1 MGWRGSRLKL
11 LAFLSMMPA
20 LPLGSEQPALVPK
33 LPHCIP
39 PGSNAPVQIN
49 VSPAEVWESV
59 RVYFRKANTEH
70 FYFVEA
76 KPFGAEGAYVA
87 VLPKPKPETVAV
99 EVFVRA
105 VHGQAGELN
114 SEPTTLQ
121 VRAGCGVSLSPQERE
136 LAATLVV
143 GETDP
148 SQRGTEVLGFQCEGI
163 TARLTAQ
170 GELIA
175 DEYCRKAVVGKDD
188 KHKVLL
194 PLILTGAGAGAV
206 AIIRH
211 QDKEEASPFRP

>member
-1 MGWRGSRLKL
+1 MGAQKL
-11 LAFLSMMPA
+11 QLRALAFLLTVPVLA
-20 LPLGSEQPALVPK
+20 LGSEQHTLVPK

-39 PGSNAPVQIN
+39 PGGYAPVQLT
-49 VSPAEVWESV
+49 VSPAEGWESV
-59 RVYFRKANTEH
+59 RVYFRKVDTEH

-76 KPFGAEGAYVA
+76 KPLGAAGAYVA
-87 VLPKPKPETVAV
+87 VLPKPKPDTAAV

-105 VHGQAGELN
+105 VHGQAGELK

-121 VRAGCGVSLSPQERE
+121 VSAGCTVSLSAQEKE

-148 SQRGTEVLGFQCEGI
+148 GQRGTEVLGFQCDGI

-170 GELIA
+170 GELVA
-175 DEYCRKAVVGKDD
+175 DEYCRKAVVAKDE
-188 KHKVLL
+188 KQKVLL

-206 AIIRH
+206 AIIR
-211 QDKEEASPFRP
+211 QQEKEEASPYRP